1 MSRQTWKQ
9 VREGIEKDMRGIF
22 EDDRAVAVVM
32 SAMDYTYAVGF
43 EKGVEA
49 AFDQL
54 GPAGKLPAQQ
64 LLDDF
69 VKAVTINPKGER
81 Q

>member
-43 EKGVEA
+43 ENGVEA

-54 GPAGKLPAQQ
+54 RPAGKLPAQK

-69 VKAVTINPKGER
+69 VNAVISNPER
-81 Q
+81 